1 MSLEINTSLDIKG
14 DLSTDG
20 VLTATDIIV
29 NGNNFTS
36 VFAISSTRISD
47 EAYDFSWQNDTLYT
61 ASKGSLYNILELK
74 SDISHTHPLVSISG
88 AGFMQ
93 YSDKIKLDTID
104 ENANMNLV
112 TSVAGLTGDV
122 MLSKASVGLSEVD
135 NTKDSDKIV
144 SNPTQIQLD
153 LKRSLNNNSFD
164 NTMAIKGTVGDSWL
178 KIGTDRTIDGF
189 SYLDLNGDAINSYG
203 LRLIRYP
210 GENGVSQLAHT
221 GSGTLSLVTA
231 NTNRLTI
238 NATTGFIGLGNTN
251 PLGHLSLNNA
261 NLSTAGTGHPK
272 KIIMWQ
278 GTTIETSYGFGIE
291 GGTQTYYT
299 PGNAV
304 HKFYNGTVSA
314 TIDQHGIKFKND
326 TQSYNALNDYEAL
339 TYTPTIWIGSQTTNF
354 TITNQYGRYVKIGNS
369 VQVKVTIS
377 WSAKSNGT
385 TGPLLFSIPFA
396 SSSNIFPFQGGKIL
410 STTGFST
417 AIPTTVL
424 IPSPSI
430 AACYVYSTNSTGG
443 VVNIIGNS
451 VPNAGSLDLEFTYF
465 VD

>member
-272 KIIMWQ
+272 KIIM
-278 GTTIETSYGFGIE
+278 
-291 GGTQTYYT
+291 
-299 PGNAV
+299 
-304 HKFYNGTVSA
+304 
-314 TIDQHGIKFKND
+314 
-326 TQSYNALNDYEAL
+326 
-339 TYTPTIWIGSQTTNF
+339 
-354 TITNQYGRYVKIGNS
+354 
-369 VQVKVTIS
+369 
-377 WSAKSNGT
+377 
-385 TGPLLFSIPFA
+385 
-396 SSSNIFPFQGGKIL
+396 
-410 STTGFST
+410 
-417 AIPTTVL
+417 
-424 IPSPSI
+424 
-430 AACYVYSTNSTGG
+430 
-443 VVNIIGNS
+443 
-451 VPNAGSLDLEFTYF
+451 
-465 VD
+465 